1 MGDKVGRFYRMG
13 IKLGQFVF
21 FSMYWSRGL
30 ANMTVLPSRVLVLI
44 LICFSLFFMGG
55 RDFRKFL
62 FSCQTEI
69 IEVSR
74 SWRFSFF
81 FSHQRSTQGPFAPP
95 LPIN

>member
-44 LICFSLFFMGG
+44 LISFSLFLWAGAIF
-55 RDFRKFL
+55 
-62 FSCQTEI
+62 
-69 IEVSR
+69 V
-74 SWRFSFF
+74 SFF
-81 FSHQRSTQGPFAPP
+81 LVAK
-95 LPIN
+95 LK